1 MKIKQWSEDVRKEYV
16 ISDLTSKLD
25 DGRYR
30 ARAAVTRAVAGNG
43 FSQRFLDL
51 ETFTNE
57 ADARRRA
64 ISAAQA
70 WIEGERGRDPLSLPT
85 GFLPFPAVNRL
96 RT

>member
-1 MKIKQWSEDVRKEYV
+1 MKIKQRSQDVRKDYV
-16 ISDLTSKLD
+16 ISDLTSRLD
-25 DGRYR
+25 DGRYQ
-30 ARAAVTRAVAGNG
+30 ARAVVTRAAAGNG

-57 ADARRRA
+57 ADARQRA

-85 GFLPFPAVNRL
+85 GILSFPEANRL

>member
-1 MKIKQWSEDVRKEYV
+1 MKIKQWSEDVRKDYV
-16 ISDLTSKLD
+16 ISDLTSRLD

-30 ARAAVTRAVAGNG
+30 ARAAVTRAAAGNG

-57 ADARRRA
+57 ADARQRA

-70 WIEGERGRDPLSLPT
+70 WIEGEQGRDPLGLPT
-85 GFLPFPAVNRL
+85 GFLSLPEVNRF

>member
-1 MKIKQWSEDVRKEYV
+1 MRIKQGSKDVRKDYV
-16 ISDLTSKLD
+16 VSDLTSKLD
-25 DGRYR
+25 DGRYQ
-30 ARAAVTRAVAGNG
+30 ARVAVTRAVAGNG

-57 ADARRRA
+57 AEARQRA

-70 WIEGERGRDPLSLPT
+70 WIEGEHGRDRLSLPT
-85 GFLPFPAVNRL
+85 GFLPLPEASKL